1 MSFSELRFFLSVL
14 EMPTVVLHVAAGFVA
29 LVMAPIAMW
38 TQKGGK
44 QHRRWGK
51 VYFWA
56 MFVIFVTALALVYFR
71 PNFFLLMISF
81 LSFYGAFSGYRALF
95 RKRPG
100 QATWLDWLGAGI
112 ALAAGIT
119 FVAWGLLG
127 IAGLIDLGI
136 PDVFGFIGIG
146 FGIFLA
152 SNGLADLRHFRAPPA
167 DRNWW
172 WTYHLIRMNG
182 SYIAAVSAFTVQ
194 NVSRMLPDEY
204 AWITWVLPSLIGAPL
219 IARTMRAYRRRFAG
233 VRRPPGNRPMQS
245 QAE

>member
-81 LSFYGAFSGYRALF
+81 LSFYCAFSGYRALF

-100 QATWLDWLGAGI
+100 QATWLDWLGAGSPWPLASHLSPGDCSASLASLI
-112 ALAAGIT
+112 WASPTCSVSSALAS
-119 FVAWGLLG
+119 
-127 IAGLIDLGI
+127 
-136 PDVFGFIGIG
+136 
-146 FGIFLA
+146 A
-152 SNGLADLRHFRAPPA
+152 SSSPA
-167 DRNWW
+167 
-172 WTYHLIRMNG
+172 T
-182 SYIAAVSAFTVQ
+182 A
-194 NVSRMLPDEY
+194 
-204 AWITWVLPSLIGAPL
+204 
-219 IARTMRAYRRRFAG
+219 
-233 VRRPPGNRPMQS
+233 
-245 QAE
+245 